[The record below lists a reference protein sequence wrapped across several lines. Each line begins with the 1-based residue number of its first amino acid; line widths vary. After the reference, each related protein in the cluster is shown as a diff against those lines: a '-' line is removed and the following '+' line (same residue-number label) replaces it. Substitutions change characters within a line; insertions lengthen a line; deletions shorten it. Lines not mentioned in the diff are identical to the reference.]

1 VKKQFFLVLPLVLL
15 LSGCPK
21 GAQSL
26 AVASD
31 TISHAMADAQ
41 QGVNIACN
49 ASPPQIDGATCSKL
63 AGDFVK
69 IATVG
74 KTLDASIRANQ
85 TTTEI
90 VPIVNAF
97 LDAFKQLN
105 DRDLVGISNPNTRL
119 TISTILTG
127 AEGAISV
134 IYAMTGK

>member
-1 VKKQFFLVLPLVLL
+1 MKKRFLLVLPLVLL

-21 GAQSL
+21 GAQGL

-41 QGVNIACN
+41 QGIALACSAN
-49 ASPPQIDGATCSKL
+49 PPQIDGATCSKL
-63 AGDFVK
+63 NADLVK
-69 IATVG
+69 IATAG

-90 VPIVNAF
+90 LPVVNAF

-127 AEGAISV
+127 AEGALSV
-134 IYAMTGK
+134 IYAIAGK